1 MRFMLM
7 AVLGLS
13 AFALL
18 ATPDAAQ
25 AQKPSTSA
33 AQRQAPVGHR
43 QPGAR
48 DVPSEQG
55 LDQPSKEDRALD
67 KALKSICRG
76 C

>member
-7 AVLGLS
+7 AVLGLF

-18 ATPDAAQ
+18 APHGAAL
-25 AQKPSTSA
+25 AQKPSTST
-33 AQRQAPVGHR
+33 QRQAPVGHR
-43 QPGAR
+43 QPSTR

>member
-7 AVLGLS
+7 AVLGLF
-13 AFALL
+13 AFAML
-18 ATPDAAQ
+18 APRTAL

-33 AQRQAPVGHR
+33 TQRQAPVGHR
-43 QPGAR
+43 QPSTR

-55 LDQPSKEDRALD
+55 LDAPSKEDRTLD